1 MAQAEVARDFLP
13 ARLFLVW
20 LTGDLMIYFPAAVRA
35 VAAEIAGSHRNV
47 IKSISDAVFIALPK
61 AELHVHLEG
70 SIAPLTL
77 VELAARHG
85 VALTQQDTA
94 PRYAP
99 GTFDQFIQN
108 FIWITSFLR
117 GPEDYALIARRFA
130 ESLQR
135 QNVLYAEVT
144 LSIGVMFRR
153 NQDPAANFAALR
165 DAAAEVPGVQLKY
178 IFDAVRQWGASAA
191 MEVARIAA
199 ELRSPDIIAYG
210 IGGDELGLPTIDL
223 RPVYEFVA
231 SRGMHRLIHAGEIG
245 GPEIVRESIEL
256 LGAERIGHGIGVMR
270 DERTMDFVAARN
282 VPLEVCPTS
291 NLRTGALA
299 RQTGR
304 PTAGY
309 DQHPLLTFF
318 RRGLPVTL
326 SSDDPSMFETTV
338 SDEYRHAQRMG
349 FTPSEIIQ
357 LAEASFHHSFLPAD
371 EKRALLGKFHS
382 GVAALGLL

>member
-1 MAQAEVARDFLP
+1 
-13 ARLFLVW
+13 
-20 LTGDLMIYFPAAVRA
+20 MIKPIP
-35 VAAEIAGSHRNV
+35 ET
-47 IKSISDAVFIALPK
+47 VFTALPK

-70 SIAPLTL
+70 SIEPSTL

-85 VALTQQDTA
+85 ITLAPEETA

-99 GTFDQFIQN
+99 GTFDQFIEN

-165 DAAAEVPGVQLKY
+165 DAAAEVHGVQLKY
-178 IFDAVRQWGASAA
+178 IFDAVRQWGAAAA

-231 SRGMHRLIHAGEIG
+231 SQGMHRLIHAGEIG
-245 GPEIVRESIEL
+245 GPEIVRESVEL

-270 DERTMDFVAARN
+270 DERTMDFIAARN
-282 VPLEVCPTS
+282 IPLELCPTS

-299 RQTGR
+299 RQIGR

-309 DQHPLLTFF
+309 EQHPLPSFF

-326 SSDDPSMFETTV
+326 SSDDPAMFETTV
-338 SDEYRHAQRMG
+338 SDEYRHAHRMG
-349 FTPSEIIQ
+349 LTPGELVR
-357 LAEASFHHSFLPAD
+357 LAEASFLHSFLAAD
-371 EKRALLGKFHS
+371 EKQAMLDKFHS
-382 GVAALGLL
+382 GVAALGLV

>member
-1 MAQAEVARDFLP
+1 
-13 ARLFLVW
+13 
-20 LTGDLMIYFPAAVRA
+20 MIKP
-35 VAAEIAGSHRNV
+35 
-47 IKSISDAVFIALPK
+47 ISEAVFIALPK

-70 SIAPLTL
+70 SIAPSTL

-85 VALTQQDTA
+85 VTLTPEETA

-99 GTFDQFIQN
+99 GTFDQFIEN

-178 IFDAVRQWGASAA
+178 IFDAVRQWGAAAA
-191 MEVARIAA
+191 MQVARIAA

-231 SRGMHRLIHAGEIG
+231 SQGMHRLIHAGEIG
-245 GPEIVRESIEL
+245 GPEIVRESVEL
-256 LGAERIGHGIGVMR
+256 LGV
-270 DERTMDFVAARN
+270 
-282 VPLEVCPTS
+282 
-291 NLRTGALA
+291 
-299 RQTGR
+299 
-304 PTAGY
+304 
-309 DQHPLLTFF
+309 
-318 RRGLPVTL
+318 
-326 SSDDPSMFETTV
+326 
-338 SDEYRHAQRMG
+338 
-349 FTPSEIIQ
+349 
-357 LAEASFHHSFLPAD
+357 
-371 EKRALLGKFHS
+371 
-382 GVAALGLL
+382 

>member
-1 MAQAEVARDFLP
+1 MKRTPIPDS
-13 ARLFLVW
+13 LF
-20 LTGDLMIYFPAAVRA
+20 T
-35 VAAEIAGSHRNV
+35 
-47 IKSISDAVFIALPK
+47 ALPK

-70 SIAPLTL
+70 SIEPSTL

-85 VALTQQDTA
+85 VTLSPEETA

-99 GTFDQFIQN
+99 GNFDQFIDN

-144 LSIGVMFRR
+144 LSIGVMIRR

-165 DAAAEVPGVQLKY
+165 DAAAAVPGVQLKY
-178 IFDAVRQWGASAA
+178 IFDAVRQWGAAPA

-210 IGGDELGLPTIDL
+210 IGGDELGLPTADL
-223 RPVYEFVA
+223 RPVYDYVA
-231 SRGMHRLIHAGEIG
+231 SQGMHRLIHAGEIG
-245 GPEIVRESIEL
+245 GPELVREAVEM
-256 LGAERIGHGIGVMR
+256 LGAERIGHGIAVMR
-270 DERTMDFVAARN
+270 DERTHGLPCRAQYSARSLPDQQSCAPERWPGKLN
-282 VPLEVCPTS
+282 
-291 NLRTGALA
+291 
-299 RQTGR
+299 R

-309 DQHPLLTFF
+309 DQHPLPSIF

-326 SSDDPSMFETTV
+326 SSDDPAMFETTV
-338 SDEYRHAQRMG
+338 SATNMRM
-349 FTPSEIIQ
+349 
-357 LAEASFHHSFLPAD
+357 
-371 EKRALLGKFHS
+371 RS
-382 GVAALGLL
+382 GWD

>member
-1 MAQAEVARDFLP
+1 M
-13 ARLFLVW
+13 
-20 LTGDLMIYFPAAVRA
+20 
-35 VAAEIAGSHRNV
+35 
-47 IKSISDAVFIALPK
+47 IKSIPVDVFVALPK

-70 SIAPLTL
+70 SIAPSTV

-85 VALTQQDTA
+85 VKLTLEDTA

-99 GTFDQFIQN
+99 GTFDQFIEN

-130 ESLQR
+130 ESLQG

-165 DAAAEVPGVQLKY
+165 DAAALVPGVQLKY
-178 IFDAVRQWGASAA
+178 IFDAVRQWGSGAA
-191 MEVARIAA
+191 MEVARIAV

-231 SRGMHRLIHAGEIG
+231 SHGMHRLIHAGEIG
-245 GPEIVRESIEL
+245 GPEIVRDAIEL
-256 LGAERIGHGIGVMR
+256 LGAERIGHGIAVMR

-299 RQTGR
+299 RQIGR

-309 DQHPLLTFF
+309 HQHPLPSFL

-326 SSDDPSMFETTV
+326 SSDDPSMFETTL
-338 SDEYRHAQRMG
+338 SDEYRHAHRMG
-349 FTPSEIIQ
+349 LTPIEIVR
-357 LAEASFHHSFLPAD
+357 LAEASFHHSFLD
-371 EKRALLGKFHS
+371 SKEKQTLLAKFHS
-382 GVAALGLL
+382 GISALGLV

>member
-1 MAQAEVARDFLP
+1 MNE
-13 ARLFLVW
+13 
-20 LTGDLMIYFPAAVRA
+20 
-35 VAAEIAGSHRNV
+35 
-47 IKSISDAVFIALPK
+47 SISQAVFTALPK

-70 SIAPLTL
+70 SIEPSTL

-85 VALTQQDTA
+85 VTLTLEETA

-99 GTFDQFIQN
+99 GDFDQFIQN

-117 GPEDYALIARRFA
+117 GPKDYALIARRFA
-130 ESLQR
+130 ESMAR

-165 DAAAEVPGVQLKY
+165 DAAAEVPGVKLKY
-178 IFDAVRQWGASAA
+178 IFDAVRQWGAAPA

-223 RPVYEFVA
+223 RPVYDFVA
-231 SRGMHRLIHAGEIG
+231 SQGLHRLIHAGEIG
-245 GPEIVRESIEL
+245 GPEIVREAVEI
-256 LGAERIGHGIGVMR
+256 LGAERIGHGIGVMS
-270 DERTMDFVAARN
+270 DERTMDFIAARN
-282 VPLEVCPTS
+282 NPLEVCPTS
-291 NLRTGALA
+291 NLRTGALS
-299 RQTGR
+299 RQIGR

-309 DQHPLLTFF
+309 EQHPLASFL

-326 SSDDPSMFETTV
+326 SSDDPAMFETTV
-338 SDEYRHAQRMG
+338 SDEYGHAYRMG
-349 FTPSEIIQ
+349 LAPGEIVQ
-357 LAEASFHHSFLPAD
+357 LGEASFLHSFLPPE
-371 EKRALLGKFHS
+371 EKRAMLDKFHS
-382 GVAALGLL
+382 GVAALGLV

>member
-1 MAQAEVARDFLP
+1 MAA
-13 ARLFLVW
+13 
-20 LTGDLMIYFPAAVRA
+20 
-35 VAAEIAGSHRNV
+35 
-47 IKSISDAVFIALPK
+47 SISDSIFAALPK

-70 SIAPLTL
+70 SIAPSTL

-85 VALTQQDTA
+85 VALTPEDTA

-99 GTFDQFIQN
+99 GTFDQFIEN

-117 GPEDYALIARRFA
+117 APEDYALIARRFA

-135 QNVLYAEVT
+135 QTVLYAEVT

-178 IFDAVRQWGASAA
+178 IFDAVRQWGAAPA

-223 RPVYEFVA
+223 RPVYDFVA
-231 SRGMHRLIHAGEIG
+231 AQGMHRLIHAGEIG
-245 GPEIVRESIEL
+245 GPEIVREAVEL

-270 DERTMDFVAARN
+270 DERTMDFIAARN
-282 VPLEVCPTS
+282 IPLEVCPTS

-299 RQTGR
+299 RQIGR

-309 DQHPLLTFF
+309 DQHPLPSFF
-318 RRGLPVTL
+318 RRGIPVTL
-326 SSDDPSMFETTV
+326 SSDDPAMFETTL
-338 SDEYRHAQRMG
+338 SDEYRHAHRMG
-349 FTPSEIIQ
+349 LTPGELVS
-357 LAEASFHHSFLPAD
+357 LAEASFNHSFLAPD
-371 EKRALLGKFHS
+371 EKRALLDKFHS
-382 GVAALGLL
+382 GVAALGLV

>member
-1 MAQAEVARDFLP
+1 MVK
-13 ARLFLVW
+13 
-20 LTGDLMIYFPAAVRA
+20 T
-35 VAAEIAGSHRNV
+35 
-47 IKSISDAVFIALPK
+47 ISDRVFAAIPK

-70 SIAPLTL
+70 AIAPSTL

-85 VALTQQDTA
+85 VALTPEETG

-99 GTFDQFIQN
+99 GSFDQFIQN

-144 LSIGVMFRR
+144 LSIGVMIRR
-153 NQDPAANFAALR
+153 NQDPAANFSALR

-178 IFDAVRQWGASAA
+178 IFDAVRQWGAGPA
-191 MEVARIAA
+191 MEVARLAA

-231 SRGMHRLIHAGEIG
+231 SQGMHRLIHAGEIG
-245 GPEIVRESIEL
+245 GPEIVREAVEL

-270 DERTMDFVAARN
+270 DERTMDFIAARDI
-282 VPLEVCPTS
+282 PLEVCPTS

-299 RQTGR
+299 RQTGQ
-304 PTAGY
+304 PEAGY
-309 DQHPLLTFF
+309 AQHPLLAFF
-318 RRGLPVTL
+318 RRGIPVTL
-326 SSDDPSMFETTV
+326 SSDDPSMFETTL
-338 SDEYRHAQRMG
+338 SDEYRHAHQMG
-349 FTPSEIIQ
+349 FTPGELLR
-357 LAEASFHHSFLPAD
+357 LAEASFRHSFLPPD
-371 EKRALLGKFHS
+371 EKRAMLEKFHS
-382 GVAALGLL
+382 GVAALGLV